1 MRKLIITEE
10 EKKSILG
17 LHRIVEQ
24 IDTSVAPKTWQTMT
38 PAERKSKRLEL
49 GPELYQVYRDSVSKV
64 VQDKKK
70 MDFEKYVVIKGF
82 YDVVDDKTFL
92 KGIQDEAKDTNEYK
106 DFNKQDADK
115 IKHTFN
121 FDNIKSPILIVIKK
135 ESNVLKN
142 VADWLNTQYPNGVSN
157 HAMLMIDDESDY
169 ASINTGD
176 EQDPTI
182 INKKIR
188 KLNLFFTFIIFF
200 FIIFIW
206 NIF

>member
-10 EKKSILG
+10 EKKSILR

-92 KGIQDEAKDTNEYK
+92 KGIQDESKDTNEYK
-106 DFNKQDADK
+106 DFVYREWPDKSGKMLK
-115 IKHTFN
+115 IKLYLKEYRKYLKKCSNRKDVPLDGLNSMNNSKKSSAVDGGSFWN
-121 FDNIKSPILIVIKK
+121 KINIFK
-135 ESNVLKN
+135 EIPGC
-142 VADWLNTQYPNGVSN
+142 LNTDEDKSGV
-157 HAMLMIDDESDY
+157 
-169 ASINTGD
+169 
-176 EQDPTI
+176 
-182 INKKIR
+182 KK
-188 KLNLFFTFIIFF
+188 
-200 FIIFIW
+200 
-206 NIF
+206 